1 MTLAHGV
8 GLLLLGLPVSIGV
21 FWLISIAEHT
31 ETHKDT
37 NNPLD
42 EFHKHMDR

>member
-1 MTLAHGV
+1 MGLGY
-8 GLLLLGLPVSIGV
+8 GLLLLALGLGLTTTV

>member
-1 MTLAHGV
+1 MGLGY
-8 GLLLLGLPVSIGV
+8 GLLLLALGLLVSTGV
-21 FWLISIAEHT
+21 FYCITLAEHT